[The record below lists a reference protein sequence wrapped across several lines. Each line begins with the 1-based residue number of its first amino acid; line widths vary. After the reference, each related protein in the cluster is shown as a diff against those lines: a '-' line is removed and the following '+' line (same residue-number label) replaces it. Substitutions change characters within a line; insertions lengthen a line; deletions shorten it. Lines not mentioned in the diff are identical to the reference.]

1 MAEHNGATERDTE
14 AAAIEALGFAEKA
27 LAAQSRIQ
35 ITGNGDLLTFR
46 GPQSGEL
53 FAIPTR
59 EIRAVMTTPEIGI
72 CGILYAHGTM
82 SKVKHSFSE
91 ISFALDQALQRQRA
105 PILATSVKNQAS

>member
-1 MAEHNGATERDTE
+1 MAEHNGATERNTQ
-14 AAAIEALGFAEKA
+14 AAAIEAFGFAEKA
-27 LAAQSRIQ
+27 LAAQSKIQ
-35 ITGNGDLLTFR
+35 IAGNGDLLVFR
-46 GPQSGEL
+46 GPTTGEL

-59 EIRAVMTTPEIGI
+59 AILAVMTTPEIGI
-72 CGILYAHGTM
+72 CGVLYGHGAM